1 LPWEK
6 GRIDTESVAA
16 SASEKQCIWYL
27 KYSPHEPCKVHPRRV
42 HASHSRLQH
51 GKHSSRLLR
60 IIQRPG
66 YVLKPAIC
74 AEIDTIFKTE
84 VLRQYYSRTF
94 QARDMVPGTACV
106 DALLHRVR
114 SDTSYVALAR
124 NISAFEAVVGLST
137 PIFEVVGAGFVNQF
151 LLGRLRDGGKGHGG

>member
-1 LPWEK
+1 
-6 GRIDTESVAA
+6 
-16 SASEKQCIWYL
+16 
-27 KYSPHEPCKVHPRRV
+27 V

-66 YVLKPAIC
+66 YVLKPAIR
-74 AEIDTIFKTE
+74 AEIDTIFEAE

-94 QARDMVPGTACV
+94 HTRDMVPGTACV

-114 SDTSYVALAR
+114 SDASYVALAC
-124 NISAFEAVVGLST
+124 NIPAFEAVVGIST
-137 PIFEVVGAGFVNQF
+137 PIFEVVGAGLVDQF
-151 LLGRLRDGGKGHGG
+151 LLGRFGNGGKG